1 MLAPRVRLELTHPLD
16 AHGNIAAPN
25 KTDCF
30 EIAHFH
36 CRQDVGYF
44 AAEDDDLV
52 AEIQMR
58 HGFQPD
64 AGSQVVKALAYQA
77 ERRGRFTV
85 RGRMSW
91 TRRGYTIIAAI
102 IADIASGSAC
112 HPHGRAATR

>member
-1 MLAPRVRLELTHPLD
+1 
-16 AHGNIAAPN
+16 
-25 KTDCF
+25 
-30 EIAHFH
+30 
-36 CRQDVGYF
+36 
-44 AAEDDDLV
+44 
-52 AEIQMR
+52 MR

-102 IADIASGSAC
+102 IADIASLRRLSCSRRPKWRPDKSGQ
-112 HPHGRAATR
+112 PRT